1 VQESPAVHRS
11 LWLEEALAV
20 DDGGPAAALV
30 GEQTADVCIV
40 GGGYTGLWT
49 ALRIKEL
56 EPGCDVAIVEADV
69 CGAGASGRNGGFLT
83 TWWSKLGTLIKACGE
98 EEGVRIAR
106 ASEEAVDSIEAFCS
120 EHDID
125 AHFRRG
131 GWLWVATAPAQ
142 VGIWESAIQECER
155 HDVHEFVRLT
165 PDELHEHIDQPTH
178 LAGAFEPRTATVHP
192 AHLVRGLRR
201 VALEQGVRIYENS
214 PMLSLRRAGRPRV
227 RTPDGEITAGTTA
240 LALNAWAA
248 AIAELSRAIVPVT
261 SDLVA
266 TAPDHALLERMR
278 WTRAEAIADAR
289 LMVHYYQAT
298 RDGRIVFGKGGG
310 SLAYNAKIG
319 DDFNH
324 APRRSAWVAQHMHKI
339 LPATVGAEITH
350 TWAGPVARTDDGLP
364 IFGHLADNVVH
375 GGGYSG
381 NGVGPSWVGGRI
393 LASLAL
399 GRSDEWSSAGLV
411 RDPGRAFPPEPV
423 RYLGGRVVREAVRMM
438 EEAEDRGEEPGRLAR
453 YVAGFAPAGYAR
465 GGGRSRRK

>member
-1 VQESPAVHRS
+1 MHRS

-20 DDGGPAAALV
+20 DDGGPAAALE

-120 EHDID
+120 EHGID

-201 VALEQGVRIYENS
+201 VALERGVRIYENS

-248 AIAELSRAIVPVT
+248 AIPELSRAIVPVT

-324 APRRSAWVAQHMHKI
+324 APRRSAWVAQHMHRI

-438 EEAEDRGEEPGRLAR
+438 EEAEDRGEEPGRLAK